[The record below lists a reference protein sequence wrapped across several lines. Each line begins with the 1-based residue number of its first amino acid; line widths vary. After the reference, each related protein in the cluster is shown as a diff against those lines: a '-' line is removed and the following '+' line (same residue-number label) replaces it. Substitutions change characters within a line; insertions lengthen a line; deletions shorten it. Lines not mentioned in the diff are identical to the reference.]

1 MRSKS
6 IKYTRLPQITVKKL
20 LSISSS
26 FKESKRIFFARNP
39 LKINMKAKSIL
50 AIALVVI
57 MLVSVFAW
65 LSAETQ
71 SRPSIIELVS
81 NSTIASS
88 SPTNQQTSTPTGTGT
103 RPTPSRSDLW
113 NPITIITEII
123 NPPPKP
129 AGLIE
134 SNPNVST
141 QVWKIIAANAWQY
154 FQPDNGVDRATG
166 LPKASLVF
174 PYFTD
179 WDLGVYIQAIID
191 ANQTGLIGN
200 DGDWGS
206 NARIGKV
213 LSFLETRELNNDSYP
228 FWFYQAA
235 DAQVYHDASDRATT
249 NVDGIDTGRLF
260 VALNNLR
267 TFNSSL
273 NDRIFSIVINGRSNY
288 SVLVPSVKDES
299 TTSTS
304 IYLYYVASGFAS
316 FWPNDLANAPTT
328 ILNNINNV
336 QKTGTVTTYGVS
348 LPNATISCEP
358 LLGSVFE
365 LNNDPK
371 LMALAKQVYLAHEGR
386 YNATGKYV
394 AFSEGNTMSNFIYEW
409 VVLPNGDTWKIM
421 NAGESTYTDI
431 EPIIYTKVALSF
443 LALYNT
449 TFARNMTIYLEKAFP
464 DVTNGYYSGAEYN
477 TDINNAN
484 LILST
489 DSNTNGMILGAARYA
504 IKNNS

>member
-1 MRSKS
+1 MMFKS
-6 IKYTRLPQITVKKL
+6 IRYTSHPQITVKKL

-26 FKESKRIFFARNP
+26 FNRLKRIFFARNP
-39 LKINMKAKSIL
+39 LKMSMKSESLL

-57 MLVSVFAW
+57 MSVSVFAW

-71 SRPSIIELVS
+71 SRPSAINLVS
-81 NSTIASS
+81 NGTIGSP
-88 SPTNQQTSTPTGTGT
+88 SPTNQQTPTLTGTGT
-103 RPTPSRSDLW
+103 QPTPSSSDQW
-113 NPITIITEII
+113 NPISIITEMI
-123 NPPPKP
+123 NPTPKP

-134 SNPNVST
+134 SNPNVNNP
-141 QVWKIIAANAWQY
+141 VWKAVAANAWQY
-154 FQPDNGVDRATG
+154 FQPDIGVDRATG
-166 LPKASLVF
+166 LPRASLGF

-179 WDLGVYIQAIID
+179 WDLGVYVQAIID

-213 LSFLETRELNNDSYP
+213 LSFLETRELNNASYP

-235 DAQVYHDASDRATT
+235 DAKVYHDASDRATT

-267 TFNSSL
+267 IFNSSL
-273 NDRIFSIVINGRSNY
+273 NDRISRIVMNGRSDY

-316 FWPNDLANAPTT
+316 FWPNDLANATTT

-358 LLGSVFE
+358 LLCSVFE

-371 LMALAKQVYLAHEGR
+371 LVALAKQVYLAHEGR

-394 AFSEGNTMSNFIYEW
+394 AFSEGNTLSDFIYEW

-421 NAGESTYTDI
+421 KAGESTYSDM
-431 EPIIYTKVALSF
+431 EPIIYTKVSLSF

-464 DVTNGYYSGAEYN
+464 EITSGYYSGADFN
-477 TDINNAN
+477 ADINSAN

-489 DSNTNGMILGAARYA
+489 DSNTNGMILGAAKYA
-504 IKNNS
+504 IKNNQ

>member
-1 MRSKS
+1 M
-6 IKYTRLPQITVKKL
+6 
-20 LSISSS
+20 
-26 FKESKRIFFARNP
+26 
-39 LKINMKAKSIL
+39 NMKVKSIL

-57 MLVSVFAW
+57 MMVSVFAW
-65 LSAETQ
+65 LAAETQ
-71 SRPSIIELVS
+71 SRPNTIEILS
-81 NSTIASS
+81 NGTIASP
-88 SPTNQQTSTPTGTGT
+88 SPTNQQTSTPTGTKIS
-103 RPTPSRSDLW
+103 PTPGHNDQW
-113 NPITIITEII
+113 NPVAIITEII
-123 NPPPKP
+123 NPTPKP

-134 SNPNVST
+134 SNLNVNT
-141 QVWKIIAANAWQY
+141 PMWKGVAAIAWQY
-154 FQPDNGVDRATG
+154 FQPDIGVDRGTG

-179 WDLGVYIQAIID
+179 WDLGVYVQAIID
-191 ANQTGLIGN
+191 ANKTGLIDN

-213 LSFLETRELNNDSYP
+213 LSFLETRELNNASYP
-228 FWFYQAA
+228 FWFYQSA
-235 DAQVYHDASDRATT
+235 DAQVYHDASDIATT
-249 NVDGIDTGRLF
+249 IVDGIDTGRLF

-273 NDRIFSIVINGRSNY
+273 NDRISKFVLNGRSNY

-316 FWPNDLANAPTT
+316 FWPNELANTPIN
-328 ILNNINNV
+328 ILNNINNA
-336 QKTGTVTTYGVS
+336 QKTGTVLTYGVS

-358 LLGSVFE
+358 LLCSVFE
-365 LNNDPK
+365 LNNDPQ
-371 LMALAKQVYLAHEGR
+371 LIALAKQVYLAHEGR

-394 AFSEGNTMSNFIYEW
+394 AFSEGNTMSFFIYEW

-421 NAGESTYTDI
+421 KAGENTYTDL
-431 EPIIYTKVALSF
+431 EPIIYTKVAISF

-464 DVTNGYYSGAEYN
+464 VFTNGYYSGAEYN
-477 TDINNAN
+477 ADINNAN

-489 DSNTNGMILGAARYA
+489 DSNSNGMILGAAKYA
-504 IKNNS
+504 IKNNP